1 VTVQEF
7 FEAEKIDLEMLDERY
22 GESDYWNSCFDFV
35 EEKWSTEIQNL
46 SQKQAA
52 WLSRIQEDMIEYR
65 IKNQPS
71 GGMRSRF

>member
-7 FEAEKIDLEMLDERY
+7 FESEKIDLEMLDERY

-35 EEKWSTEIQNL
+35 EERWSTEIQNL